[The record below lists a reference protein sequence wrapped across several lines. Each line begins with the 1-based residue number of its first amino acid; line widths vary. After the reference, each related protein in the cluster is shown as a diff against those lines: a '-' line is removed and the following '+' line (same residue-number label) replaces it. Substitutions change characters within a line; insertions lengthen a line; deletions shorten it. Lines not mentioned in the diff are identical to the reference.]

1 MWLPLWIVCVCALV
15 PALGGRSEVAS
26 SVGCVCVHSYTL
38 WVGGRR
44 WLPPAAGAEPRLGMV
59 SPV

>member
-26 SVGCVCVHSYTL
+26 SVGCVCALIH
-38 WVGGRR
+38 
-44 WLPPAAGAEPRLGMV
+44 ALGWR
-59 SPV
+59 